1 MVSRKIAPRLEELVA
16 LELKHQAYLLPTH
29 AARTQAELRAL
40 LAVARAAEAW
50 RSQHRHLV
58 PCPCQSRFP
67 YTPGDVTVHHD
78 TCEAVALSSALARP
92 SRARRP
98 GEEGTR

>member
-40 LAVARAAEAW
+40 LAVARAAGRLATYLQTE
-50 RSQHRHLV
+50 V
-58 PCPCQSRFP
+58 PADEWMPV
-67 YTPGDVTVHHD
+67 DD
-78 TCEAVALSSALARP
+78 TLARAYVRLERLAS
-92 SRARRP
+92 SRTPVPARRP
-98 GEEGTR
+98 GEEGAR